1 MTMNDNKMT
10 FEGAL
15 VRLEEITRLL
25 EAGSAPLDES
35 LSLFEEGVRL
45 VRFCNEKLEDAKLKV
60 LRINN
65 GENTQNNA

>member
-1 MTMNDNKMT
+1 MNDNTMT

-25 EAGSAPLDES
+25 EAGSVPLDES

>member
-25 EAGSAPLDES
+25 EAGSVPLDES

>member
-1 MTMNDNKMT
+1 MNDNRMT

>member
-1 MTMNDNKMT
+1 MNDNKMT

>member
-1 MTMNDNKMT
+1 MNDNKMT

-25 EAGSAPLDES
+25 EAGSVPLDES